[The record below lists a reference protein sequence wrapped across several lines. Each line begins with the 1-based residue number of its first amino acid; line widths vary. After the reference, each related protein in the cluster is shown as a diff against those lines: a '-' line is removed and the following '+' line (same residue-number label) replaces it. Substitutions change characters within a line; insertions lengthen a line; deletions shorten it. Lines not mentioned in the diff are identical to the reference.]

1 MDDRLKVQA
10 KAWIDAWNR
19 RDLPAIMAHYSECIV
34 FSSPTVTRRWG
45 AATGGILRGKQRL
58 RDHFAQG
65 LTAYPLLRF
74 ELLDVLSGVEGITIL
89 YRRETGARVADV
101 LVLDSDGRA
110 LSATAYYSAKPE
122 A

>member
-19 RDLPAIMAHYSECIV
+19 RDLPAIMDHYAEAVV

-45 AATGGILRGKQRL
+45 AATGGILRGKERL
-58 RDHFAQG
+58 RDHFARG
-65 LTAYPLLRF
+65 LAAYPSLRF
-74 ELLDVLSGVEGITIL
+74 ELLDVLIGVDGITIL
-89 YRRETGARVADV
+89 YRRETGALVADV
-101 LVLDSDGRA
+101 LVVDADGRA